1 VILESEGTLDKFVGD
16 EVMALFGAPFSQ
28 EDHALRAVRAGLAM
42 QTAHNKI
49 LQEWTATGGMMA
61 PIGIGIA
68 TGEAIVGEMGSAQ
81 RSDYTAIG
89 QVANIGARICSAAQG
104 GQVLISPSTYE
115 LVKNQ
120 VEAEP
125 IHGMSFKGVG
135 ELMTVYDVQQ
145 VK

>member
-1 VILESEGTLDKFVGD
+1 
-16 EVMALFGAPFSQ
+16 
-28 EDHALRAVRAGLAM
+28 
-42 QTAHNKI
+42 
-49 LQEWTATGGMMA
+49 
-61 PIGIGIA
+61 GIGIA